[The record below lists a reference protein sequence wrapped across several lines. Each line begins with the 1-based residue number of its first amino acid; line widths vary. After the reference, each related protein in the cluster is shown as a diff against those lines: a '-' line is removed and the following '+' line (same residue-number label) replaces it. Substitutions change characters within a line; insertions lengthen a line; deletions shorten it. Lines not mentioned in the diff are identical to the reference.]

1 MGRDGYTGLAVLA
14 ASLALF
20 WATLGLERH
29 PMVPVGPAFYPRIV
43 LGVCAVLALVL
54 VVMDVWGRR
63 KLGPRLRGGD
73 DSRGSDGHVVPAKAG
88 IQAPNYALVLVCF
101 AIFTVYVVLLPYL
114 GFRLSTF
121 LFLLAMPMALERPKD
136 RRRWV
141 VMAVVAVVATLAV
154 YYLFEH
160 YLHVLLPRG
169 RWSGF

>member
-43 LGVCAVLALVL
+43 LGITALMALAL

-63 KLGPRLRGGD
+63 RAAPSPLGEGRGG
-73 DSRGSDGHVVPAKAG
+73 G
-88 IQAPNYALVLVCF
+88 ITAPNYALVVACF
-101 AIFTVYVVLLPYL
+101 AIFTVYVVAMPYL
-114 GFRLSTF
+114 GFRLSTL
-121 LFLLAMPMALERPKD
+121 LFLLAMPVALERPQST
-136 RRRWV
+136 RRWIV
-141 VMAVVAVVATLAV
+141 VLVLAIVATFATHL
-154 YYLFEH
+154 LFER

-169 RWSGF
+169 HWTSF